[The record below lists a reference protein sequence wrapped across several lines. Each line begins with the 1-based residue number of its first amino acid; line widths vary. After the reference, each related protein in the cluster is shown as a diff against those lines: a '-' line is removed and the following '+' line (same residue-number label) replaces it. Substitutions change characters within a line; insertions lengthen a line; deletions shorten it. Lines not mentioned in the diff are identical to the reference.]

1 MNKKPVENEQKK
13 PRGRPAKQKPE
24 SGSKYV
30 EVNEIVVDDALLN
43 AFFKKE
49 RQTVTWYLLAKAI
62 AVAVTTVVFGFFG
75 ALGIGLAA
83 QLFM

>member
-1 MNKKPVENEQKK
+1 MNKQTDTKPTPKK
-13 PRGRPAKQKPE
+13 RGRPAKE
-24 SGSKYV
+24 GSKHVVV
-30 EVNEIVVDDALLN
+30 EEIVVDNDLLD

-49 RQTVTWYLLAKAI
+49 RRNVTWYLVAKAV

>member
-1 MNKKPVENEQKK
+1 MNKQTDVNPTQKK
-13 PRGRPAKQKPE
+13 RGRPAKEPKTE
-24 SGSKYV
+24 SKHVVV
-30 EVNEIVVDDALLN
+30 EEIVVDDAVLD

-49 RQTVTWYLLAKAI
+49 RSNVTWYLFAK
-62 AVAVTTVVFGFFG
+62 AVAVAITTIVFGFFG

>member
-1 MNKKPVENEQKK
+1 MNKQTDTKPTPKK
-13 PRGRPAKQKPE
+13 RGRPAKEGAKHVV
-24 SGSKYV
+24 V
-30 EVNEIVVDDALLN
+30 EEIVVDNKLLD
-43 AFFKKE
+43 AFFKNE
-49 RQTVTWYLLAKAI
+49 RRNVTWYLFAKAV